1 MAIEQPRIE
10 PLSQAEREDAL
21 EGLPDWDFDDSRDA
35 ITRTFTFADFSEA
48 FAFMTRVALADLKP
62 APLGGELP
70 LIDKETV
77 RDLIPDMTATGGFV
91 LDKVEGLAITP
102 EGTAYIVTDN
112 DGTDD
117 STGETMFFTVPLTSE
132 AGDTQ
137 TAMQQGN

>member
-1 MAIEQPRIE
+1 
-10 PLSQAEREDAL
+10 
-21 EGLPDWDFDDSRDA
+21 
-35 ITRTFTFADFSEA
+35 
-48 FAFMTRVALADLKP
+48 MTRVALADLKP

-70 LIDKETV
+70 LIGKETV